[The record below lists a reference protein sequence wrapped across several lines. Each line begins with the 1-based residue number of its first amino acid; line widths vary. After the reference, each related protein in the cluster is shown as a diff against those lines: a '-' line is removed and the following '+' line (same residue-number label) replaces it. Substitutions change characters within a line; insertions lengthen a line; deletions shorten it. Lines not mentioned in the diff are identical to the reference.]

1 MNSIKAKIDKSDY
14 RDDWLFLNYHID
26 NIWFDEK
33 LDELYPGN
41 LYKGLIPTLLYGLM
55 SKEEEIVWKTI
66 LPNKGEVAL
75 CPILMCPDDYD
86 FSCTLIVA
94 EIENYGSFIQWKRIG
109 FDKQTKWFDDE
120 IKYDIDWFSD
130 FQSLNFEIDDY
141 QKIIQDF
148 KIQYQLDKLKDNI

>member
-14 RDDWLFLNYHID
+14 RDDWLFPNYHID

-33 LDELYPGN
+33 LDELYPDN
-41 LYKGLIPTLLYGLM
+41 LYKGLIPTLLYGLIN
-55 SKEEEIVWKTI
+55 KEAEIVWKAI
-66 LPNKGEVAL
+66 LPNKGEVTM

-94 EIENYGSFIQWKRIG
+94 EIENYGYFIQWKRIG
-109 FDKQTKWFDDE
+109 VDKQTKWFDDE
-120 IKYDIDWFSD
+120 IRYDIDWFSD

-141 QKIIQDF
+141 QRMVEDF
-148 KIQYQLDKLKDNI
+148 KIQYQLDKLKNNI